1 MSNTSNFT
9 FSSENT
15 FKNMKPSE
23 NPTDY
28 GLKKYSDIEIA
39 DHSIMISGIPK
50 GISRK

>member
-1 MSNTSNFT
+1 
-9 FSSENT
+9 
-15 FKNMKPSE
+15 MKPSE

-50 GISRK
+50 GISRKNLEKSIKSLFE